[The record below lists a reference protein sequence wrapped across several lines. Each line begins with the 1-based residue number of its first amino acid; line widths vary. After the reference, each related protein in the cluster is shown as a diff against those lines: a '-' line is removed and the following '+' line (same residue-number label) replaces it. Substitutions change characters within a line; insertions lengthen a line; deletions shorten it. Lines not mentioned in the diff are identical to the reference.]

1 MENIAR
7 IAKLASEQEEEET
20 SAQLSISSV
29 SSTTSVITSTNNND
43 KNMLNGIE
51 STSTSSS
58 SNSNDNGNGNDNR
71 KTPPLA
77 LDIMKV
83 NEIAAYET
91 QDTFAQLLK
100 ATMDKQSEATIGTY
114 KSSHFPYEKLE
125 FLTALRCYDYLYFYL
140 IILRFHYFSIS
151 SVSENFFE
159 IVYFIIL

>member
-58 SNSNDNGNGNDNR
+58 SNSNDNGNDNR
-71 KTPPLA
+71 KAPPLA

-140 IILRFHYFSIS
+140 NILRFHYFSIS

>member
-58 SNSNDNGNGNDNR
+58 SNSNDNGNDNR